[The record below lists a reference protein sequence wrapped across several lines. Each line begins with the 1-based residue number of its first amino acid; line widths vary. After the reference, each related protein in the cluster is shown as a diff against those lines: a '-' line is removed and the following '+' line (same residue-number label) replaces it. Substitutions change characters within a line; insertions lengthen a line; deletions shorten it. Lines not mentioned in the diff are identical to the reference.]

1 MTTNELSK
9 VPVRTLVTSPNL
21 KKKFEDV
28 LGDKAPQFISSLVNV
43 VNSTQSLQNVD
54 QMSVIQTAMV
64 AASLDLPIDK
74 NLGYMWLV
82 PYKHQATPQIGYK
95 GYIQLA
101 QRSGQYRRMNAIV
114 VYEGEF
120 GGWNPL
126 TEELIYTPENKSSD
140 KVVGYLG
147 HFELLNGFEKTVFW
161 TREEVDKHR
170 QRFSKM
176 SGGNTPSGV
185 WRTDFDAMALKTV
198 LRNMLTKWGPMS
210 VYMQTAISKDEQVID
225 VNEVEETESDSVA
238 DKLEQQLQKAP
249 KDVSPQDET
258 EVTGNATN
266 ADEEQSKTADETEQ
280 TELLRRG
287 R

>member
-185 WRTDFDAMALKTV
+185 WKTDFDAMALKTV

-225 VNEVEETESDSVA
+225 VNEVEETEPDSIA

-258 EVTGNATN
+258 EVTDNATN

>member
-185 WRTDFDAMALKTV
+185 WKTDFDAMALKTV

>member
-9 VPVRTLVTSPNL
+9 TPVKTLVTSPNL

-43 VNSTQSLQNVD
+43 VNSTQSLQSVD

-101 QRSGQYRRMNAIV
+101 QRSGQYKRMNAIV

-176 SGGNTPSGV
+176 SGGSNPSGV
-185 WRTDFDAMALKTV
+185 WKSDFDAMALKTV

-249 KDVSPQDET
+249 KDVSPKDET
-258 EVTGNATN
+258 EVTDNATN
-266 ADEEQSKTADETEQ
+266 AYEDQSKAADETEQ
-280 TELLRRG
+280 TELLQRG

>member
-185 WRTDFDAMALKTV
+185 WKTDFDAMALKTV

-210 VYMQTAISKDEQVID
+210 VYMQTAISKDEQVVD
-225 VNEVEETESDSVA
+225 VNEIEETESDSVA

-258 EVTGNATN
+258 EVTDNATN

>member
-9 VPVRTLVTSPNL
+9 TPVKTLVTSPNL

-43 VNSTQSLQNVD
+43 VNSTQSLQSVD

-101 QRSGQYRRMNAIV
+101 QRSGQYKRMNAIV

-176 SGGNTPSGV
+176 SGGSNPSGV
-185 WRTDFDAMALKTV
+185 WKSDFNAMALKTV

-258 EVTGNATN
+258 EVTDNAKN
-266 ADEEQSKTADETEQ
+266 ADEDQSKTADETEQ
-280 TELLRRG
+280 TELLWRG